1 MEIISKGQAV
11 QLSESEIQ
19 EVPKNNWFRYNQLRL
34 TMNHKEAIGKLIRKC
49 N

>member
-1 MEIISKGQAV
+1 MEIISKGRAV

-19 EVPKNNWFRYNQLRL
+19 EVPNDNWFRYNQLRL
-34 TMNHKEAIGKLIRKC
+34 TMTHKEAVDKIKRKR